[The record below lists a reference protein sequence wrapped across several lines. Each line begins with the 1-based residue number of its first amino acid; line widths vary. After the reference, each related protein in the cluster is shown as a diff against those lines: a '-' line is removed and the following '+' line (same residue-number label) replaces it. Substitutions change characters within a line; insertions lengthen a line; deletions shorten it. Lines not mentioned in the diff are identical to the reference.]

1 MGIKIG
7 DRVRF
12 LNSTGGGVVKKFIN
26 KEMVEVEDED
36 GFGMPTLIRECVVVE
51 TENTIHTQE
60 KRKDPSKMKLEEK
73 KPELPKDEDD
83 EEEYKPQETAEGEKL
98 NVHLAF
104 VPMDI
109 KQLSFTSYEAYL
121 INDSNYYLAYNI
133 ASSNGKI
140 AMSRSAGYIQPN
152 TKIFIE
158 ELKKE
163 QLNDIEQ
170 LNIQIIALKQR
181 KSYSIKPTYNVD
193 IKINAVKFYK
203 LHSFVDND
211 FFDDAALLCEVI
223 KDDVAYGK
231 DEVKEED
238 LERIISSKET
248 KFTAKVSKKQNVP
261 DIIEIDLHIG
271 QLLDNLNGLS
281 NADMLEYQ
289 LSKFNETMQENM
301 SRKGQKIVF
310 IHGKGE
316 GVLRNEII
324 KQLKSQYGS
333 CTYQDASFREYGF
346 GATMVT
352 IK

>member
-36 GFGMPTLIRECVVVE
+36 GFGVPTLIRECVIVE

-60 KRKDPSKMKLEEK
+60 KRKDPSKQKLEDK
-73 KPELPKDEDD
+73 KPQVVIDEDD
-83 EEEYKPQETAEGEKL
+83 VEEYKPTETAEGEKI
-98 NVHLAF
+98 NVYLAF

-109 KQLSFTSYEAYL
+109 KQLSFTSYETYL

-163 QLNDIEQ
+163 QLNDIEL
-170 LNIQIIALKQR
+170 LNVQILALKQG
-181 KSYSIKPTYNVD
+181 KSYSIKPTYDVEV
-193 IKINAVKFYK
+193 KINAVKFYK
-203 LHSFVDND
+203 LHSFVEND
-211 FFDDAALLCEVI
+211 FFDEPALLCEIIKNDIGYGSDVI
-223 KDDVAYGK
+223 N
-231 DEVKEED
+231 EESLD
-238 LERIISSKET
+238 KIISSKET
-248 KFTAKVSKKQNVP
+248 KFVAKVSKKQNIP

-289 LSKFNETMQENM
+289 LSKFNETMQENL

-316 GVLRNEII
+316 GVLRKEII
-324 KQLKSQYGS
+324 TQLKTKYGN
-333 CTYQDASFREYGF
+333 CQYQDASFREYGF

>member
-12 LNSTGGGVVKKFIN
+12 LNSTGGGVVKKIIS
-26 KEMVEVEDED
+26 KELVEVEDED
-36 GFGMPTLIRECVVVE
+36 GFGVPTLIRECVIVE
-51 TENTIHTQE
+51 TETTIHTQE

-73 KPELPKDEDD
+73 KPETPDD
-83 EEEYKPQETAEGEKL
+83 EEEYQPEETAEGEKI
-98 NVHLAF
+98 NVSLAF

-109 KQLSFTSYEAYL
+109 KQLSFTSYETYL
-121 INDSNYYLAYNI
+121 VNDSNYYLAYNI

-170 LNIQIIALKQR
+170 LNIQILALKQG
-181 KSYSIKPTYNVD
+181 KSYSIKPTYDVEV
-193 IKINAVKFYK
+193 KINAVKFYK

-211 FFDDAALLCEVI
+211 FFDEPALLCEI
-223 KDDVAYGK
+223 IRNDIAKGQDIN
-231 DEVKEED
+231 EVD
-238 LERIISSKET
+238 LDKIISSKET
-248 KFTAKVSKKQNVP
+248 KFAAKVSKRQNVP
-261 DIIEIDLHIG
+261 DLIEVDLHIAE
-271 QLLDNLNGLS
+271 LLDNLNGLS

-289 LSKFNETMQENM
+289 LAKFNETMQENIN
-301 SRKGQKIVF
+301 RKGQKIVF

-316 GVLRNEII
+316 GVLRKEIL
-324 KQLKSQYGS
+324 KQLKAKYGN
-333 CTYQDASFREYGF
+333 CIYQDASFREYGF